1 LSEVEAGVS
10 VLKAVS
16 QAATDVSEHRFDRV
30 CPVEIELSAFVG
42 EPEFDGQRL
51 GHFPLFKLLLTFAKL
66 FLYFPPA
73 VLQQPFL
80 LFLLDHFPLHFIVV
94 IVLLSQDGRVRVLRD
109 SWFLRDFSMSDQL
122 MIVLR
127 VHLVCSDF

>member
-42 EPEFDGQRL
+42 EPEFDGERM

-94 IVLLSQDGRVRVLRD
+94 IVLLSQDGRVLGD

-127 VHLVCSDF
+127 VHLELS